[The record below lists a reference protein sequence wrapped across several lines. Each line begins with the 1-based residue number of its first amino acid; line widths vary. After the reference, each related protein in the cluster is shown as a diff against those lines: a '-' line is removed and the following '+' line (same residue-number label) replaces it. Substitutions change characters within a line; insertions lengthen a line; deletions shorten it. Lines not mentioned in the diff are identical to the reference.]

1 MSVCGF
7 VIRSYDI
14 PWIFLHY
21 LQSTYFGARLLWA
34 ESPDFHCEL
43 VQNYWMHT
51 IYNFLEFEEYKDEE
65 KIVSV

>member
-7 VIRSYDI
+7 VTRSYDI

-21 LQSTYFGARLLWA
+21 FHSTYFGARLLWA
-34 ESPDFHCEL
+34 ESPGFHCEL

-51 IYNFLEFEEYKDEE
+51 ICNFLEFEEYKHEE